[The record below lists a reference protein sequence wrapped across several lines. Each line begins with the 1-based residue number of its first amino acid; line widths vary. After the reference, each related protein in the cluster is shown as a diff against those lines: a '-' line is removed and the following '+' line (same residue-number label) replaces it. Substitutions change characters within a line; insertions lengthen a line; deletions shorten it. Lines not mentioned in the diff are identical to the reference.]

1 MSAPTQP
8 PAVLVERL
16 CKRYGRLRAVD
27 GLDLAVESGEIFGFL
42 GLNGAGKTTTIK
54 ILLDLRR
61 PTAGRAAILGHDCQ
75 RQNRAARRLVGY
87 LPGELGYYGDLT
99 GRAVLDLLADL
110 SGGRVDPEYRAALL
124 ERLELPDADLSKRVR
139 DFSTGMKRKLGIVQ
153 AFQADPPV
161 LVLDEPTEGLDP
173 LVQEAFYLL
182 LADVKQRGRTVFMSS
197 HVLSEI
203 ERVCDRV
210 AVIRSGRLAIVAPVA
225 EIKRLAGRRVHVT
238 FSRPVAMD
246 AAAIPPGI
254 EVTATTPTE
263 WSLVARGQLG
273 ALLPRLG
280 GLPVADLRI
289 DEARLEDVLIRFY
302 REEAR

>member
-1 MSAPTQP
+1 MPEPTRS

-27 GLDLAVESGEIFGFL
+27 GLDLAVETGEVFGFL

-75 RQNRAARRLVGY
+75 RHSRAARRLVGY
-87 LPGELGYYGDLT
+87 LPGELGFYGDLT

-110 SGGRVDPEYRAALL
+110 SGGRVDPDYRAALF
-124 ERLELPDADLSKRVR
+124 ERLELPDHDLSKRVR
-139 DFSTGMKRKLGIVQ
+139 DFSSGMKRKLGIVQ
-153 AFQADPPV
+153 AFQADPPI
-161 LVLDEPTEGLDP
+161 LILDEPTEGLDP
-173 LVQEAFYLL
+173 IVQEAFYLL
-182 LADVKQRGRTVFMSS
+182 LADVKRRGRTVFMSS

-210 AVIRSGRLAIVAPVA
+210 AVIRSGRLAIVAPVT

-246 AAAIPPGI
+246 ASALPPGI
-254 EVTATTPTE
+254 EVAGAAPTE
-263 WSLVARGQLG
+263 WSLIARGEVG
-273 ALLPRLG
+273 ALLPHLG
-280 GLPVADLRI
+280 ALPVADVRI

-302 REEAR
+302 REEER